1 MSGIVFTVARGRPK
15 YGRMAMGLARSLDLI
30 GDPTPRAVLTDLG
43 EFDWNRR
50 FARVLAPDAPRSAL
64 DKLLALD
71 RTDADRVL
79 SIDSD
84 SLAFRRLAPVF
95 EGLRGKPFA
104 VVGHRLSEG
113 KWHGADRAEICR
125 ERGVDSLPAFNGGL
139 IYYERH
145 PDAMAI
151 IARAKEIEAA
161 FDETGFERFRGGA
174 SEEVCVALAM
184 VDTGL
189 GEIVPDETDYMNTA
203 VGLIGRL
210 HLDVLRGEC
219 SFVCRRHA
227 VRRVR
232 PFVFHAAR
240 YVNFV
245 AYWRQIEALERLERY
260 EDTRPPGYMSPW
272 QKLERSVQRRYLRWF
287 RGRG

>member
-1 MSGIVFTVARGRPK
+1 MSRIVFTVARGRPK
-15 YGRMAMGLARSLDLI
+15 YGRMAMALARSLDLI
-30 GDPTPRAVLTDLG
+30 GDTTPRAVLTDLDG
-43 EFDWNRR
+43 FDWTRR
-50 FARVLAPDAPRSAL
+50 FAQVLKPKGPRSAL
-64 DKLLALD
+64 DKLVALED
-71 RTDADRVL
+71 TDADHVL

-84 SLAFRRLAPVF
+84 SLAFRRLEPIF
-95 EGLRGKPFA
+95 EALRGKPFV
-104 VVGHRLSEG
+104 VVGHRSAEG
-113 KWHGADRAEICR
+113 LWHGADRAAICR
-125 ERGVDSLPAFNGGL
+125 ERGVESLPAFNGGL

-145 PDAMAI
+145 PDAQAL
-151 IARAKEIEAA
+151 IARAREIEGA
-161 FDETGFERFRGGA
+161 FDTTGFERFRGGA

-184 VDTGL
+184 VETGL
-189 GEIVPDETDYMNTA
+189 GEIVPDETEFMNTA
-203 VGLIGRL
+203 VGLIGPLRMN
-210 HLDVLRGEC
+210 VLEGEC

-245 AYWRQIEALERLERY
+245 SYWKQVECLEWLERY
-260 EDTRPPGYMSPW
+260 EDRHPPGYMSPW